1 MMRIRIRIRIQ
12 VNLRTNL
19 IHSLQ
24 VKNFQFF
31 LLFYS
36 KKNIRPTPTYWPW
49 GPGSPSRRPPSADC
63 ASELSSS
70 TDLSRLLAIFLYPWI
85 RIWIRIKMRIRIR
98 IQRPKNMRIHADPDP
113 DPKHWFAHCRDL
125 FLEAP
130 GNTVGGLQEL
140 CVKHGYPM
148 PTYSSGVVGG
158 QPHQRNFSISKY
170 PPAII
175 HWE

>member
-1 MMRIRIRIRIQ
+1 MFRIRIQMMRIRIRIQ

-63 ASELSSS
+63 ASRSLTSARPRRAVPLFVFSELSSS

-113 DPKHWFAHCRDL
+113 DPDPKHWWALSRL
-125 FLEAP
+125 IWW
-130 GNTVGGLQEL
+130 N
-140 CVKHGYPM
+140 
-148 PTYSSGVVGG
+148 
-158 QPHQRNFSISKY
+158 
-170 PPAII
+170 
-175 HWE
+175 